1 MIVAAA
7 IIYDGVVWTLP
18 RPARHHHI
26 IKAHFEVTQ
35 KTGSGKQGFV
45 DEEGIFHDRH
55 EAMAMAIICEQPV
68 RVHPESRPLSRER
81 QLFSEDLW

>member
-26 IKAHFEVTQ
+26 IQ
-35 KTGSGKQGFV
+35 KHVEETGKSGSGEQGFV
-45 DEEGIFHDRH
+45 DEHGVFYKRQAATLHALACGQELVVREDR
-55 EAMAMAIICEQPV
+55 PKL
-68 RVHPESRPLSRER
+68 RVGLR
-81 QLFSEDLW
+81 LFTEDLW